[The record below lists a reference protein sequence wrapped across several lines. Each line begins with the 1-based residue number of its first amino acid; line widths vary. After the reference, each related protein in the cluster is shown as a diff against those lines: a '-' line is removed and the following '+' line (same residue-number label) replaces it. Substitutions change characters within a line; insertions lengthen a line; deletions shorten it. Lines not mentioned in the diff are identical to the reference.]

1 MIPVY
6 EELPLDNEMQAVE
19 TEEKTSLT
27 FRMDENNKRIIGM
40 IDDLDAIKQTIY
52 CILRTERYQYEMYS
66 EDYGSELQDLV
77 GRSVPLVF
85 VNLQDN
91 IQDALLADD
100 RILAI
105 GSFQFEEVGRGA
117 IAVSFVAETVI
128 GEIEIEE
135 VMLNG

>member
-6 EELPLDNEMQAVE
+6 DEIPLDNEMQAVE
-19 TEEKTSLT
+19 AEEEPSLT
-27 FRMDENNKRIIGM
+27 FRLDENSKRIIGK
-40 IDDLDAIKQTIY
+40 IDELDAIRQAIY

>member
-6 EELPLDNEMQAVE
+6 EEVPLDNEMQAVE
-19 TEEKTSLT
+19 AEEEPSLT
-27 FRMDENNKRIIGM
+27 FRLDENSKRIIGK
-40 IDDLDAIKQTIY
+40 IDELDAIRQAIY

-66 EDYGSELQDLV
+66 EDYGCELQDLI
-77 GRSVPLVF
+77 GQPVPLVF

-91 IQDALLADD
+91 IRDALMADE
-100 RILAI
+100 RILAVDQ
-105 GSFQFEEVGRGA
+105 FQFEEVGRGA
-117 IAVSFVAETVI
+117 VAVSFVVETEL